1 MSNPIHFVLNRTVP
15 LGAGILVAIL
25 GAVTYSTPTAAQG
38 LSFQLSQTIS
48 PGNTW
53 ESDYA
58 LGPGDRINI
67 DIYGAEEYSGE
78 VLVLPDGTVNL
89 PRVGKVPVQGLT
101 FQQAT
106 DLIGSRYAPYL
117 RRIWV
122 TVTPVALRTV
132 RVGISG
138 EVNRPGSYAI
148 TPEGSGNRDS
158 EPPTLTVA
166 IQLAGGIT
174 PNANLRQVQVR
185 RPKGAGDHQ
194 TITVDLWDLLVTGDL
209 SKDILLQGG
218 DSVFI
223 PTAKM
228 MDPAEASQL
237 ATANFAPETIRV
249 YVSGEVGRP
258 GAIEV
263 PPNTPLNQAL
273 LAAGGFNE
281 RAATRSV
288 DLVRLNPDG
297 TVARREVAVDFDQNI
312 NHENNPALHNQDVIL
327 VRRSGMAAFSDNA
340 SLFLGPVGR
349 FLGDVLNVIRI
360 FN

>member
-1 MSNPIHFVLNRTVP
+1 M
-15 LGAGILVAIL
+15 GAGILVSMLSA
-25 GAVTYSTPTAAQG
+25 GPHSAPAAAQTNP
-38 LSFQLSQTIS
+38 LRLTQTVLNN
-48 PGNTW
+48 NTW
-53 ESDYA
+53 ESGYA

-78 VLVLPDGTVNL
+78 VLVLPDGAVNL
-89 PRVGKVPVQGLT
+89 PRVGRVQVEGLT
-101 FQQAT
+101 FQQTT
-106 DLIGSRYAPYL
+106 DLISSRYAPYL
-117 RRIWV
+117 RRSWV
-122 TVTPVALRTV
+122 TITPVSLRTV
-132 RVGISG
+132 RVGVSG

-148 TPEGSGNRDS
+148 NPEGSGHRDS
-158 EPPTLTVA
+158 GPPTLTAA

-185 RPKGAGDHQ
+185 RPQSAGENK
-194 TITVDLWDLLVTGDL
+194 TLTVDLWDLLVTGDL
-209 SKDILLQGG
+209 SKDIMLRGG

-223 PTAKM
+223 PKAEVI
-228 MDPAEASQL
+228 DPAEASQI
-237 ATANFAPETIRV
+237 ANANFAPDTIQV

-273 LAAGGFNE
+273 LSAGGFNE
-281 RAATRSV
+281 RAATHSV

-297 TVARREVAVDFDQNI
+297 TVSRREISVDFNQNI
-312 NHENNPALHNQDVIL
+312 DDENNPALHNQDVIL
-327 VRRSGMAAFSDNA
+327 VRRSGLATFNDNA

>member
-1 MSNPIHFVLNRTVP
+1 M
-15 LGAGILVAIL
+15 GAGILVAMYS
-25 GAVTYSTPTAAQG
+25 AVNYSAPAVAQR
-38 LSFQLSQTIS
+38 LSSQLSQTI
-48 PGNTW
+48 PQGNVW
-53 ESDYA
+53 ESTYA
-58 LGPGDRINI
+58 LGSGDRINI

-89 PRVGKVPVQGLT
+89 PRVGRISVQGLT
-101 FQQAT
+101 FQQAA

-122 TVTPVALRTV
+122 TVTPVELRTV

-138 EVNRPGSYAI
+138 EVNRPGSYTIA
-148 TPEGSGNRDS
+148 PEGSGNRDA
-158 EPPTLTVA
+158 EPPTLTAA
-166 IQLAGGIT
+166 IDLAGGIT

-185 RPKGAGDHQ
+185 RPHRSGDNQ

-209 SKDILLQGG
+209 SKDIMLQGG

-223 PTAKM
+223 PTATAI
-228 MDPAEASQL
+228 DPAEASQM
-237 ATANFAPETIRV
+237 ATANFAPDTIRV

-281 RAATRSV
+281 RAAKRSV

-297 TVARREVAVDFDQNI
+297 TVARREVHVDFDQNI
-312 NHENNPALHNQDVIL
+312 GDENNPALHNQDVIL